1 MRGVRLFN
9 FSRVHVDKGIIDK
22 KLALNTAKTI
32 VSPCCLR
39 ALALKKKQKRGR
51 EVLTQGKVLI
61 YLFVL
66 ALEKLILS
74 SDLQRDPP
82 AICFGSV
89 SPRGPYM
96 VQEITYKLATFV
108 VILYVSLL
116 YLHLVLVYSYQAII

>member
-9 FSRVHVDKGIIDK
+9 FSRVHVDKSIIDK
-22 KLALNTAKTI
+22 KNNVKHGKNYSQPLL
-32 VSPCCLR
+32 SPSSRIKKNRRGEGMCLF
-39 ALALKKKQKRGR
+39 KGR
-51 EVLTQGKVLI
+51 
-61 YLFVL
+61 YLFICLFL
-66 ALEKLILS
+66 ALEK
-74 SDLQRDPP
+74 QRDPP
-82 AICFGSV
+82 AICFGSF